1 MILSQTVSKYPSIRT
16 SDKKMY
22 RPLYGVEALIHYFV
36 NLGNDAKESGGWA
49 EQNYLCSSEFI

>member
-1 MILSQTVSKYPSIRT
+1 
-16 SDKKMY
+16 MY